1 MNIGNVA
8 NLNLD
13 GNVSNVLSGT
23 GTWIAAGGGGGS
35 GTVTSV
41 GTTGSG
47 LGFSLSGGPITTTG
61 SVNLVTPT
69 SSALRTSLNIGN
81 VANLNLDGNV
91 SNVLAGDGTFV
102 ALSTGG
108 SGTVTQVVGNGSGLG
123 FSLGGT
129 VTTTGNITL
138 VAPTASDLRTSLTI
152 GNVANLNLDGNVAN
166 VLSGTGTW
174 VKNLTDPAGS
184 NTEIQFNNSGVFGS
198 SANFYYTN
206 QLNVRGTTAPI
217 IASRYSNT
225 AATVNILARGRGDL
239 TTPLQLEVNDL
250 YGLAF
255 FPYTGNGTTTLN
267 GITGFPGNVASI
279 NARIDQLP
287 GASGR
292 CPSTS
297 LVFST
302 TLQSSNIAST
312 CLTLDSN
319 TNATFAN
326 NVSVT
331 GNVTTNGLLDINYA
345 TESVGIIGAQ
355 TGTYN
360 FDLLSNSVQF
370 STSTSTGNIVVNM
383 RGSSTVTANTMLAVG
398 QSVVGTYIMTTG
410 ATAHTITSLQIDGSA
425 QTIRWVGGSA
435 PTANTNSTN
444 AFSFTLIKTAAT
456 PTYIVLGSMT
466 RYA

>member
-1 MNIGNVA
+1 M
-8 NLNLD
+8 
-13 GNVSNVLSGT
+13 
-23 GTWIAAGGGGGS
+23 
-35 GTVTSV
+35 
-41 GTTGSG
+41 
-47 LGFSLSGGPITTTG
+47 
-61 SVNLVTPT
+61 
-69 SSALRTSLNIGN
+69 NIGN

-108 SGTVTQVVGNGSGLG
+108 SGTVTSVTGNGSGLG

-129 VTTTGNITL
+129 VTTSGNITITT
-138 VAPTASDLRTSLTI
+138 PTATDLRTSLTI

-174 VKNLTDPAGS
+174 VKNLTDPAG
-184 NTEIQFNNSGVFGS
+184 NDTEIQFNNSGVFGS
-198 SANFYYTN
+198 SANFYYNN

-217 IASRYSNT
+217 IASRFNNT
-225 AATVNILARGRGDL
+225 AASVYILARGRGDL

-250 YGLAF
+250 YGIGF
-255 FPYTGNGTTTLN
+255 FPYTGNGATTLN
-267 GITGFPGNVASI
+267 GITGYPGNVASV

-302 TLQSSNIAST
+302 TSQSSNSAST

-370 STSTSTGNIVVNM
+370 STATSTSNITVNM
-383 RGSSTVTANTMLAVG
+383 RGNATVTANTVLAVG
-398 QSVVGTYIMTTG
+398 QSITGTYIMTTG
-410 ATAHTITSLQIDGSA
+410 ATAHTITALQIDGTA
-425 QTIRWVGGSA
+425 RTIRWVGGAA

-456 PTYIVLGSMT
+456 PTYTVLGSMT